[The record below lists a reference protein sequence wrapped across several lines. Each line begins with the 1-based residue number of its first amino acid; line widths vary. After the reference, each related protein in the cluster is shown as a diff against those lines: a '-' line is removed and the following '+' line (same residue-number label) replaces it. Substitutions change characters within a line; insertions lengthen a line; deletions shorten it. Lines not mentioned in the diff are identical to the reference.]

1 MNINSSQ
8 IKDFSTVISAYKSAS
23 KAKDTDVSRI
33 SKNRDTFE
41 ISNAGHSEYAQNA
54 QSEHPYAVSGNET
67 LKITQKSSNS
77 KKFVIHF
84 DNSAQLSKIVENGY
98 ICVNDVRIELSDSI
112 KKLLT
117 SVDKA
122 VNNSNELAGLSQ
134 TMREN
139 IEAAQ
144 KQSEASEEF
153 FDKMNKAFE
162 IANRIANG
170 GKVPPA
176 DEQLLMDI
184 NPELYMMSMIA
195 ATMAKQHKKYETL
208 VEEKNKQ
215 QESVPA
221 EPSEITSYET
231 QLSVSLD
238 GTPSVNGVSC
248 AEIHK

>member
-1 MNINSSQ
+1 MNISSSQ
-8 IKDFSTVISAYKSAS
+8 INGCSTVTPAYKSAA
-23 KAKDTDVSRI
+23 KAKDADASRT

-41 ISNAGHSEYAQNA
+41 ISNAGHSEYTQNA
-54 QSEHPYAVSGNET
+54 QAEQPYAVSGNET
-67 LKITQKSSNS
+67 LKITQKDSNS

-84 DNSAQLSKIVENGY
+84 DNSAQLAKIVENGY
-98 ICVNDVRIELSDSI
+98 ICVNNVRVELSGSI

-117 SVDKA
+117 SADNA
-122 VNNSNELAGLSQ
+122 VNKCNELAGLSR

-144 KQSEASEEF
+144 NQSEASEEF

-170 GKVPPA
+170 GKVPPD
-176 DEQLLMDI
+176 DEKLLMDI

-208 VEEKNKQ
+208 IEEEKQ
-215 QESVPA
+215 QRPA
-221 EPSEITSYET
+221 PEEVSEITAYET

-238 GTPSVNGVSC
+238 GTPSVKGVSC